1 MNKSRLLGAVCA
13 AVFTFI
19 TTSSHSTLLSRLGG
33 AAAYDDALDITWLT
47 DADLS
52 GRQRWDTHLF
62 PDKLFDWID
71 SLNTAEH
78 LGFNDWRL
86 ASMSVSA
93 PVGSLPDT
101 TVASSVID
109 CSSATEVDCRD
120 NELGYMYYQNM
131 GGTYGSNLSG
141 NQTVDGI
148 LLTDVQPLYWSG
160 TEFDSGLAWRFA
172 FNNGHNNTDNKNSDF
187 YGWAVL
193 DGDVAAVPSPPVLWL
208 IGTGLLGLIG
218 MTQNRYRRSNRKC
231 S

>member
-131 GGTYGSNLSG
+131 GGTYGSNLS
-141 NQTVDGI
+141 
-148 LLTDVQPLYWSG
+148 
-160 TEFDSGLAWRFA
+160 
-172 FNNGHNNTDNKNSDF
+172 
-187 YGWAVL
+187 
-193 DGDVAAVPSPPVLWL
+193 
-208 IGTGLLGLIG
+208 
-218 MTQNRYRRSNRKC
+218 
-231 S
+231 